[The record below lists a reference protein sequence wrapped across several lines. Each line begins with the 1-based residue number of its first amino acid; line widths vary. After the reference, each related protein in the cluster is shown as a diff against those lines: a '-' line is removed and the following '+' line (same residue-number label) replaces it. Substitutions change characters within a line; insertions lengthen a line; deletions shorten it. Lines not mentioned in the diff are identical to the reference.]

1 MADSETP
8 TSEMADLS
16 VEGGGELSKA
26 QLKKLKAKQEKEA
39 FKAAKA
45 AKAAA
50 DAADKASAD
59 DNDPLRGTAYGD
71 LPLVQSVSVTD
82 RKWTRIEDLKEGLVG
97 QSVLLRARVH
107 NVRSKG
113 KSAFM
118 VMRERVSTVQC
129 ALFVDDKTVSKGM
142 VKYAASLPSES
153 IVDVAGM
160 VVKPDAAVEGC
171 TQTAV
176 EIQVTSVFCVSKA
189 EPRLPFTMEDAC
201 RSEADLEANPQLAR
215 VAQDTRLNFRTL
227 DLRTPAN
234 NAIFR
239 LQSAVCRL
247 FRDALHA
254 EGFTEIHTPK
264 LIAGTSEGG
273 SAVFRFEYMS
283 LGTGC
288 LAQSPQLYKQMA
300 ICSDLERVFE
310 IGPVFR
316 AENSHTHRHL
326 CEFTGLDMEMNIKEH
341 YFEVLDVLDKLF
353 VSMFEGLSNANAG
366 LVATVHQQ
374 YPAEPFKFC
383 VPSLRLTFAE
393 GIKMLQEAGVEVD
406 PLGDLSTA
414 TERVLGK
421 LVKEKYDTDF
431 YMLHRYPMAIR
442 PFYTMPCPDDDDYS
456 NSFDIFMRGEE
467 IISGAQRV
475 HDAGMLEERA
485 KICGIDVD
493 TLRSYI
499 DSFKLG
505 VSPHGGCGVG
515 LERVVML
522 FLGLDNIRK
531 SSMFP
536 RDPTRLTP

>member
-1 MADSETP
+1 MSE
-8 TSEMADLS
+8 LS
-16 VEGGGELSKA
+16 VEGGGEMSKA
-26 QLKKLKAKQEKEA
+26 QLKKLKAKQEKDA
-39 FKAAKA
+39 FKASKA
-45 AKAAA
+45 AKVAS
-50 DAADKASAD
+50 DVADKIASD
-59 DNDPLRGTAYGD
+59 DNDPLKGTAYGD
-71 LPLVQSVSVTD
+71 LRMVQSVCVTE
-82 RKWTRIEDLKEGLVG
+82 RKWTKVEELSEDKIGT
-97 QSVLLRARVH
+97 SVLLRARVH

-113 KSAFM
+113 KSAF
-118 VMRERVSTVQC
+118 VVLRERVSTVQC
-129 ALFVDDKTVSKGM
+129 TLFVDDETVSKGM
-142 VKYAASLPSES
+142 IKYVSSLPSES
-153 IVDVAGM
+153 IVDVEGI
-160 VVKPDAAVEGC
+160 VVKPESEAVEGC
-171 TQTAV
+171 TQTTV
-176 EIQVTSVFCVSKA
+176 EIQVTSVFCVSKVMEA
-189 EPRLPFTMEDAC
+189 RLPFTMEDAS
-201 RSEADLEANPQLAR
+201 RSEKDLEANPQLAR

-239 LQSAVCRL
+239 LQSSVCRL
-247 FRDALHA
+247 FRDTLHA
-254 EGFTEIHTPK
+254 QGFTEIHTPK
-264 LIAGTSEGG
+264 MIAGTSEGG

-300 ICSDLERVFE
+300 ICGDLERVFE

-326 CEFTGLDMEMNIKEH
+326 CEFTGLDMEMTIKEH

-353 VSMFEGLSNANAG
+353 VAMFKGLSQGDAA
-366 LVATVHQQ
+366 LVATVNQQ

-383 VPSLRLTFAE
+383 TPSLRLTFAE
-393 GIKMLQEAGVEVD
+393 GIKMLQDAGVEVD

-421 LVKEKYDTDF
+421 LVKDKYDTDF
-431 YMLHRYPMAIR
+431 YMLHRYPMGIR
-442 PFYTMPCPDDDDYS
+442 PFYTMPCPDDDNYS

-475 HDAGMLEERA
+475 HDPIMLEERA
-485 KICGIDVD
+485 KLCGIEVE

-505 VSPHGGCGVG
+505 VNPHGGCGVG

-536 RDPTRLTP
+536 RDPTRLAP